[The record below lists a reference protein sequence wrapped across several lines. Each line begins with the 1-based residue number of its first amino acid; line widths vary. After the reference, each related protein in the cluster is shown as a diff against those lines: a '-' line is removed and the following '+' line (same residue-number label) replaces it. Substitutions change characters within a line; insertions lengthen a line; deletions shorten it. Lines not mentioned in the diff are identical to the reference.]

1 MIRGFFLLI
10 FRIFGWKVVGTTP
23 EQHKKYIIVVAP
35 HTSNVDF
42 LIGVAARSI
51 ARINSAYLG
60 KKELFDLPLIGWFF
74 KAVGGI
80 PVDRT
85 KKTNLVD
92 QVVEFIQASDPEKE
106 MAVCITPEGTRTY
119 VEKWKTGFWH
129 IAETANIPI
138 VMVGFDYR
146 TKTVEFKEPFFV
158 SEKEADIEM
167 MKAYFRTQQGKIP
180 EYGVR

>member
-1 MIRGFFLLI
+1 MMKSIYNFL
-10 FRIFGWKVVGTTP
+10 FKIFGWKVVGTKP
-23 EQHKKYIIVVAP
+23 SQYKKFIIVVAP

-42 LIGVAARSI
+42 LLGVAARGI
-51 ARINSAYLG
+51 TELNSAYLG

-74 KAVGGI
+74 KAMGGI
-80 PVDRT
+80 PVDRS

-92 QVVEFIQASDPEKE
+92 QVVEYIESSDPKTEV
-106 MAVCITPEGTRTY
+106 AVCITPEGTRTY
-119 VEKWKTGFWH
+119 VDKWKTGFWH
-129 IAETANIPI
+129 IAETAGIPI

-167 MKAYFRTQQGKIP
+167 MKAYFRTQQGKYP
-180 EYGVR
+180 EHGVR